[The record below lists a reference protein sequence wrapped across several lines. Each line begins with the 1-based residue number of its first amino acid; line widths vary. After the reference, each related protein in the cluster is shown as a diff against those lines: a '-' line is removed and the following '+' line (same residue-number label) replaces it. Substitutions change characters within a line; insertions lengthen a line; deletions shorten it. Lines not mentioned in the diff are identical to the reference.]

1 MSLLNFIKTVY
12 RLFRYKAEWKKQ
24 FREFKI
30 RKLQKASITII
41 DPESEQLILFF
52 VPGADYFT
60 GKENISGGLI
70 SIVSLAQETTRIF
83 EGKVTKLLCATYY
96 GDHLIYKLTSFENE
110 TVILNPNL
118 IESYFKHVKRLILH
132 IPELFV
138 EDFVLKQLNNRWIGS
153 IENVH
158 VNIMNQ
164 NIQLMPGVDV
174 FRNLSNRFSNCTIT
188 TAHKKY
194 CTQDLCFKYNCPIH
208 QLSVW
213 ISPENY
219 SNIDYSKKEN
229 LILFSPDNHSLSER
243 VVDYLQIK
251 NNSYKFQIISG
262 LSYEAYKELISKAKF
277 VVTTGEG
284 LDAYFIETYFSGGVA
299 FAIKNLNFFDEK
311 YLKLPCLFNELD
323 AIENQIEKLIAAFDN
338 PENYKALNLSVHKI
352 LSQDYSYHT
361 YQENLKKFYKKE
373 YTCA

>member
-12 RLFRYKAEWKKQ
+12 RLFRYKAEWKKL

-30 RKLQKASITII
+30 RKSQKASIRII
-41 DPESEQLILFF
+41 DPESEQLVLFF
-52 VPGADYFT
+52 IPGADYFT

-70 SIVSLAQETTRIF
+70 SIVSLVQETTKIF
-83 EGKVTKLLCATYY
+83 EGKDTKILCATYY

-110 TVILNPNL
+110 TVVLNPNL
-118 IESYFKHVKRLILH
+118 IESYFNHVKSLILH

-138 EDFVLKQLNNRWIGS
+138 EDFVLKHLNNRWIGR
-153 IENVH
+153 IENIH
-158 VNIMNQ
+158 ISIMNQ
-164 NIQLMPGVDV
+164 NIQLMPSVDV
-174 FRNLSNRFSNCTIT
+174 IRNLSNRFSNCTIT
-188 TAHKKY
+188 TAHMKY
-194 CTQDLCFKYNCPIH
+194 CTQDLCFKYKVPIH

-219 SNIDYSKKEN
+219 TNIDYSEKAN
-229 LILFSPDNHSLSER
+229 VILFSPDNQSLSEQ
-243 VVDYLQIK
+243 VIDYLQFK
-251 NNSYKFQIISG
+251 YDSYQYQIISG

-311 YLKLPCLFNELD
+311 YLELPCLFEDID
-323 AIENQIEKLIAAFDN
+323 ALENQIEKLIVAFDN
-338 PENYKALNLSVHKI
+338 SEKYKALNLSVHKL
-352 LSQDYSYHT
+352 LSQDYSYQT
-361 YQENLKKFYKKE
+361 YQKNLKNFYRRE